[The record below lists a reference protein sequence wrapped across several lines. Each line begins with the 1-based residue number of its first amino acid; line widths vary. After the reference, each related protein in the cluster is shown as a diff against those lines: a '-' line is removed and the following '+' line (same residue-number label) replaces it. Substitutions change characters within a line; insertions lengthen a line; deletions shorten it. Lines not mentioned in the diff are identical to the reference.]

1 MFFQVATYIHYVFLK
16 EVLRMFEAMGF
27 FGVGKPM
34 GQAIVNAVD
43 SVGYGIIAASTIA
56 AIISAGGLSVAAA
69 AVDVAILTIKEYIKK
84 DMKAAAVVW

>member
-1 MFFQVATYIHYVFLK
+1 
-16 EVLRMFEAMGF
+16 MFEAMGF
-27 FGVGKPM
+27 FGVGKPL
-34 GQAIVNAVD
+34 ATTIVNAVD

-56 AIISAGGLSVAAA
+56 AIISAGGLSVASA